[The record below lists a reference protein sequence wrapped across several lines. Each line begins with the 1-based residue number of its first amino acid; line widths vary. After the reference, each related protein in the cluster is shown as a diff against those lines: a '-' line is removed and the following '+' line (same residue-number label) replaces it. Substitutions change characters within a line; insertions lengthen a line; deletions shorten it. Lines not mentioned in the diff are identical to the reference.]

1 MTNAAT
7 WMPEKRTQTPSPS
20 PDLIPAKNHQPETY
34 IGIGTSDGGTSH
46 IPVLGDWVFPPS
58 QVRGIVSRNEPEL
71 AAPVKT
77 ARCKRRR

>member
-34 IGIGTSDGGTSH
+34 IGIGTSDGGTSMR
-46 IPVLGDWVFPPS
+46 PPGRWPAI
-58 QVRGIVSRNEPEL
+58 VGERRKLRNKAIVSISTRL
-71 AAPVKT
+71 VGQG
-77 ARCKRRR
+77 RS